1 MREKWGMWGVAALSV
16 VAAVAAQ
23 GGEAD
28 SRARLHEVLDQR
40 REAFAKVAR
49 EIWGFAELGYQ
60 EEKSSALLQSQL
72 KAAGFDVRSGVAG
85 IPTAFVASW
94 GEGRPVVALLAE
106 FDALPGLSQAAVP
119 ERKAVVEGAPGHGCG
134 HHLLGTASVA
144 AAIAVK
150 EWLAGGP
157 GGAGAP
163 PGSMS
168 EATDSLRRRAK
179 DTRTGTLRVFGTPA
193 EEGGAGKVY
202 LLREGLF
209 DGVDAALAWHPAD
222 HNGANK
228 GTTLANISAKFRF
241 RGVAA
246 HASASPDQGRSALD
260 GVEAMDVMVN
270 MMREHVPESARI
282 HYVITAGGK
291 APNVVPDF
299 AEVYYVARHADMTI
313 LDGIWDRIVSA
324 AKGAALGT
332 GTTVD
337 HEVVSAVYNML
348 PNEHLAALE
357 QKNLEQAGGVVYS
370 PEEQAFAE
378 RLRGSL
384 ADTSAPLGSQEKV
397 RPLEAEAGK
406 ASTDLG
412 DVSWTVPTA
421 ELSAATWVPGTPA
434 HSWQAV
440 ACGGT
445 GIGTKG
451 MMVAA
456 RALAST
462 AADLFSDPSLVAAAR
477 AEFEARRGSRPYA
490 SRLAGRKPP
499 LDYRKN

>member
-1 MREKWGMWGVAALSV
+1 V
-16 VAAVAAQ
+16 
-23 GGEAD
+23 
-28 SRARLHEVLDQR
+28 
-40 REAFAKVAR
+40 
-49 EIWGFAELGYQ
+49 
-60 EEKSSALLQSQL
+60 
-72 KAAGFDVRSGVAG
+72 
-85 IPTAFVASW
+85 
-94 GEGRPVVALLAE
+94 
-106 FDALPGLSQAAVP
+106 
-119 ERKAVVEGAPGHGCG
+119 
-134 HHLLGTASVA
+134 
-144 AAIAVK
+144 
-150 EWLAGGP
+150 
-157 GGAGAP
+157 P
-163 PGSMS
+163 PGSTS
-168 EATDSLRRRAK
+168 DATNSLRRRAK
-179 DTRTGTLRVFGTPA
+179 DRPGTLRVFGTPA

-202 LLREGLF
+202 MLREGLF

-222 HNGANK
+222 HNGANN
-228 GTTLANISAKFRF
+228 GTTLANISAKFRV

-246 HASASPDQGRSALD
+246 HASAAPDQGRSALD

-357 QKNLEQAGGVVYS
+357 QKNLERAGGVVYS

-397 RPLEAEAGK
+397 RPLTAEAGK

-456 RALAST
+456 RALALT
-462 AADLFSDPSLVAAAR
+462 AADLFSEPSLVAAAR

-499 LDYRKN
+499 IDYRKN

>member
-1 MREKWGMWGVAALSV
+1 MRQKWRTWAVGALSFF
-16 VAAVAAQ
+16 AAVAAP
-23 GGEAD
+23 GGEKD
-28 SRARLHEVLDQR
+28 PRARLLEVLDQR
-40 REAFAKVAR
+40 REAFAQVAR
-49 EIWGFAELGYQ
+49 EIWGFAEVGYQ

-94 GEGRPVVALLAE
+94 GEGRPVVALRAE

-119 ERKAVVEGAPGHGCG
+119 ERKPVVEGAPGHGCG

-150 EWLAGGP
+150 EWLAGP
-157 GGAGAP
+157 
-163 PGSMS
+163 
-168 EATDSLRRRAK
+168 
-179 DTRTGTLRVFGTPA
+179 GTLRVLGTPA

-202 LLREGLF
+202 MLREGVF

-222 HNGANK
+222 HNGANN

-241 RGVAA
+241 HGVAA
-246 HASASPDQGRSALD
+246 HAAAAPDQGRSALD

-324 AKGAALGT
+324 ARGAALGT

-348 PNEHLAALE
+348 PNVHLAALE

-378 RLRGSL
+378 RLRASL

-397 RPLEAEAGK
+397 RPLTAEAGK

-421 ELSAATWVPGTPA
+421 ELSAATWVPGTQA

-445 GIGTKG
+445 GIGAKG

-477 AEFEARRGSRPYA
+477 AEFEARRGSHPYA

-499 LDYRKN
+499 LDYRKD

>member
-1 MREKWGMWGVAALSV
+1 MREKWWTWGIAGLSFV
-16 VAAVAAQ
+16 AVAGAR
-23 GGEAD
+23 GGEKDA
-28 SRARLHEVLDQR
+28 RARLHEVLDQR
-40 REAFAKVAR
+40 QEAFAKVAR
-49 EIWGFAELGYQ
+49 EIWGFAEVGYQ

-134 HHLLGTASVA
+134 HHLLGTASIA

-150 EWLAGGP
+150 EWLAAERKP
-157 GGAGAP
+157 
-163 PGSMS
+163 
-168 EATDSLRRRAK
+168 
-179 DTRTGTLRVFGTPA
+179 GTLRVFGTPA
-193 EEGGAGKVY
+193 EEGGAGKIY
-202 LLREGLF
+202 MLREGLF

-348 PNEHLAALE
+348 PNEHLAAIQ

-440 ACGGT
+440 ACGGI

-456 RALAST
+456 RALASS

>member
-1 MREKWGMWGVAALSV
+1 MREKWRTWGVATLSF

-23 GGEAD
+23 GGEKD
-28 SRARLHEVLDQR
+28 PRAGLLEGLDRR
-40 REAFAKVAR
+40 REAFAQVAR
-49 EIWGFAELGYQ
+49 EIWGFAEVGYQ

-150 EWLAGGP
+150 EWLAAERKP
-157 GGAGAP
+157 G
-163 PGSMS
+163 M
-168 EATDSLRRRAK
+168 
-179 DTRTGTLRVFGTPA
+179 LRVFGTPA

-202 LLREGLF
+202 MLREGLF

-222 HNGANK
+222 HNGANN

-241 RGVAA
+241 HGVAA
-246 HASASPDQGRSALD
+246 HASAAPDQGRSALD

-313 LDGIWDRIVSA
+313 LEGIWDRIVSA

-370 PEEQAFAE
+370 AEEQAFAE

-384 ADTSAPLGSQEKV
+384 SDTSAPLGSQEKV
-397 RPLEAEAGK
+397 RPLNAEAGK

-456 RALAST
+456 RALALT

-477 AEFEARRGSRPYA
+477 AEFEARRGSRPYT

-499 LDYRKN
+499 IDYRKN